1 MGWETIQK
9 CSYATWFSY
18 LTEALASSPYISD
31 SMSTALS

>member
-9 CSYATWFSY
+9 YTWFSH